1 MQMTFLSDGAPG
13 DEKDTKGDD
22 QETPQANEELLTMEQ
37 VQTQIDTATQE
48 LRVESEKDINNV
60 RSDLMRA
67 HNEREKAWDEQDK
80 QYQETILELQTKDM
94 DEADRAVFESKHYV
108 KRNIE
113 LQERLDQTQADLDQ
127 SRNMGAY
134 ISGMAQAFGVD
145 IKELDLSNPEKLSQT
160 AFDAAAENFKEQ
172 GERVQELEGLLD
184 KAKGQGDSEDD
195 VDGVPKPKVEKPPI
209 VVTETGGT
217 ASGEPTLID
226 IRKSVSKNMGLP
238 EGQLITEE
246 ELFDLAENP
255 DETGVDLNMVLPAI
269 QAELE
274 ALAKTEE

>member
-1 MQMTFLSDGAPG
+1 MQTTFLSDGAPG
-13 DEKDTKGDD
+13 DPEDKGDD
-22 QETPQANEELLTMEQ
+22 QKTTQQAKEELLTMEQ
-37 VQTQIDTATQE
+37 VQEQIDAATQE

-80 QYQETILELQTKDM
+80 KYQATILELQTKDM
-94 DEADRAVFESKHYV
+94 DEADRAVFEAKHYV
-108 KRNIE
+108 QRNVE
-113 LQERLDQTQADLDQ
+113 LQERLDQTQTDLEQ

-145 IKELDLSNPEKLSQT
+145 IKELDLSDPEKLSQT
-160 AFDAAAENFKEQ
+160 AFDAAADNYKEQ
-172 GERVQELEGLLD
+172 GERVQELETLLD
-184 KAKGQGDSEDD
+184 KAKGQGDSEGDD
-195 VDGVPKPKVEKPPI
+195 AEPKPKVKDPPK

-274 ALAKTEE
+274 ALAKKEE